1 VKSFWSA
8 WCSCINVVNASSVKP
23 GVFGNAPSPLLK
35 MMYNES
41 TPSFWRFSANSL
53 GRVKVYCVEPARLCS
68 LIILC
73 STILGML
80 ISFISVINWDN
91 IGR

>member
-1 VKSFWSA
+1 
-8 WCSCINVVNASSVKP
+8 
-23 GVFGNAPSPLLK
+23 
-35 MMYNES
+35 
-41 TPSFWRFSANSL
+41 
-53 GRVKVYCVEPARLCS
+53 VYCVEPARLCS